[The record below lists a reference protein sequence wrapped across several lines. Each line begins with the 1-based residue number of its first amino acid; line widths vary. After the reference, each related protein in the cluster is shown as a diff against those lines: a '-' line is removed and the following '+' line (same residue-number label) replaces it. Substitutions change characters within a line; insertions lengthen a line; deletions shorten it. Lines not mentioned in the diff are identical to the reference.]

1 MKHVTTKHI
10 YACDFETTVYEG
22 QIHTEVW
29 SSAMVELGSEDVKL
43 FGNIK
48 DTFEY
53 IYHSKRPWDEF
64 ILYYHNLKFD
74 GAFIVDWL
82 LKNRFTFTENHK
94 AKERGTF
101 NTVISD
107 MGQWYMIVI
116 NYKGVKI
123 TIRDSLKLFPFTL
136 KQVGKAFNT
145 KHQKTDMEYTN
156 KFSLADCSES
166 DIEYIKNDV
175 LVLKE
180 ALEFMFGEGH
190 DRLTIGSCCL
200 AEYKNLIGI
209 DWDNWFPDLTE
220 YKLDERIFGSGNADE
235 YIRKS
240 YHGGWCYVVPEK
252 TNMIKYRG
260 LTADVNSLYPSM
272 MHSESGNRYPVGAPT
287 FWYGNEIPEKA
298 RGNNKYFFITIE
310 CSFRIKEG
318 YLPFIQI
325 KGSPFYHSTECLK
338 DSRPTVNGKKIK
350 HGYDRSGREFTDRVR
365 LTLTCTDYRLL
376 HDHYEVYDEVI
387 LHGVWFHT
395 ETGLFDIYINKY
407 KEIKQNSKG
416 AMRTLAKLFLNNLYG
431 KMASSDVSSYQRPY
445 IENGVLKFELVEE
458 HKKKAGYIAVGSAI
472 TSYAR
477 NFTIRSAQMNYYG
490 EHRRGFIYADTD
502 SIHCDLAPDEIKG
515 IKVHPTDFCCWKLE
529 SSWDKGIFVRQKT
542 YIEHVT
548 HEDLEPVEKPYYNV
562 KCAGMPQTCKNIF
575 IDEMEKGEK
584 TMKDF
589 HVGLKLSGKLLPKRI
604 DGGVILV
611 DTDFTMK

>member
-10 YACDFETTVYEG
+10 YAGDFETTVYEG

-94 AKERGTF
+94 AKDRGTF

-200 AEYKNLIGI
+200 AEYKNLIGV

-220 YKLDERIFGSGNADE
+220 YTLDERIFGAGNADE

-272 MHSESGNRYPVGAPT
+272 MHSESGNRYPVGAPA

-310 CSFRIKEG
+310 CSFRIKDG

-338 DSRPTVNGKKIK
+338 DSRPTVNGHKVI
-350 HGYDRSGREFTDRVR
+350 HGYDRNGREFTDRVR
-365 LTLTCTDYRLL
+365 LTLTCTDYKLL

-395 ETGLFDIYINKY
+395 EIGLFDIYINKY

-490 EHRRGFIYADTD
+490 EHRKGFIYADTD

-515 IKVHPTDFCCWKLE
+515 IKVHPTNFCCWKLE

-548 HEDLEPVEKPYYNV
+548 QEDLEEVEKPYYNV
-562 KCAGMPQTCKNIF
+562 KCAGMPQSCKNIF
-575 IDEMEKGEK
+575 IKEMEEGKK
-584 TMKDF
+584 SMKDF

>member
-107 MGQWYMIVI
+107 MGQWYMIVV

-156 KFSLADCSES
+156 KFSLDDCSES

-200 AEYKNLIGI
+200 AEYKNLIGV

-220 YKLDERIFGSGNADE
+220 YTLDERIFGASNADE

-260 LTADVNSLYPSM
+260 LTAERFTERDRNYAM
-272 MHSESGNRYPVGAPT
+272 
-287 FWYGNEIPEKA
+287 
-298 RGNNKYFFITIE
+298 
-310 CSFRIKEG
+310 CSKR
-318 YLPFIQI
+318 
-325 KGSPFYHSTECLK
+325 
-338 DSRPTVNGKKIK
+338 TVK
-350 HGYDRSGREFTDRVR
+350 
-365 LTLTCTDYRLL
+365 
-376 HDHYEVYDEVI
+376 
-387 LHGVWFHT
+387 
-395 ETGLFDIYINKY
+395 
-407 KEIKQNSKG
+407 
-416 AMRTLAKLFLNNLYG
+416 
-431 KMASSDVSSYQRPY
+431 
-445 IENGVLKFELVEE
+445 
-458 HKKKAGYIAVGSAI
+458 
-472 TSYAR
+472 
-477 NFTIRSAQMNYYG
+477 
-490 EHRRGFIYADTD
+490 
-502 SIHCDLAPDEIKG
+502 
-515 IKVHPTDFCCWKLE
+515 
-529 SSWDKGIFVRQKT
+529 
-542 YIEHVT
+542 
-548 HEDLEPVEKPYYNV
+548 
-562 KCAGMPQTCKNIF
+562 
-575 IDEMEKGEK
+575 
-584 TMKDF
+584 
-589 HVGLKLSGKLLPKRI
+589 
-604 DGGVILV
+604 
-611 DTDFTMK
+611 

>member
-48 DTFEY
+48 DTLEY
-53 IYHSKRPWDEF
+53 IYQNKRPWDEF

-82 LKNRFTFTENHK
+82 LKNRFNFTEDHR
-94 AKERGTF
+94 AKERKTF

-107 MGQWYMIVI
+107 MGQWYTVVI
-116 NYKGVKI
+116 NYKGVRI

-200 AEYKNLIGI
+200 AEYKNLIGV
-209 DWDNWFPDLTE
+209 DWDNWFPSLTD
-220 YKLDERIFGSGNADE
+220 YSLDERIFGAKNADE

-252 TNMIKYRG
+252 TNILKYYG
-260 LTADVNSLYPSM
+260 VTADVNSLYPSM
-272 MHSESGNRYPVGAPT
+272 MHSESGNRYPVGMPR

-298 RGNNKYFFITIE
+298 RGNKYFFITIE
-310 CSFRIKEG
+310 CSFRIKDG

-325 KGSPFYHSTECLK
+325 KGSPFYHATECLK
-338 DSRPTVNGKKIK
+338 DSRPEVNGHKVT
-350 HGYDRSGREFTDRVR
+350 HGYDRNGREFTDRVR
-365 LTLTCTDYRLL
+365 LTLTCTDYQLL
-376 HDHYEVYDEVI
+376 HDHYDVYDEVI

-395 ETGLFDIYINKY
+395 EIGLFDLYINKY
-407 KEIKQNSKG
+407 REIKMNSKG

-431 KMASSDVSSYQRPY
+431 KMASSDVSSYQKPY
-445 IENGVLKFELVEE
+445 IEDGVLKFELVEE

-490 EHRRGFIYADTD
+490 TDRKGFIYADTD
-502 SIHCDLAPDEIKG
+502 SIHCDLSPDEIKG
-515 IKVHPTDFCCWKLE
+515 IRVHPTAFCCWKLE

-548 HEDLEPVEKPYYNV
+548 HEDLEKIDKPYYNV
-562 KCAGMPQTCKNIF
+562 KCAGMSQTCKNIF
-575 IDEMEKGEK
+575 IQQMEDGEK

>member
-10 YACDFETTVYEG
+10 YACDFETSVYEG

-82 LKNRFTFTENHK
+82 LKNRFTENHK

-200 AEYKNLIGI
+200 AEYKNLIGA

-220 YKLDERIFGSGNADE
+220 YTLDERIFGAGNADE

-272 MHSESGNRYPVGAPT
+272 MHSESGNRYPVAEPH

-298 RGNNKYFFITIE
+298 IEDKKYFFITIE
-310 CSFRIKEG
+310 CSFRIREG

-338 DSRPTVNGKKIK
+338 DSRPTVNGQKVMN
-350 HGYDRSGREFTDRVR
+350 GYDRNGREFTDRVR

-387 LHGVWFHT
+387 LHGCWFHT
-395 ETGLFDIYINKY
+395 EIGLFDIYINKY

-490 EHRRGFIYADTD
+490 EHKRGFIYADTD

-515 IKVHPTDFCCWKLE
+515 IKVHPTNFCCWKLE

-589 HVGLKLSGKLLPKRI
+589 HAGLKLSGKLLPKRI